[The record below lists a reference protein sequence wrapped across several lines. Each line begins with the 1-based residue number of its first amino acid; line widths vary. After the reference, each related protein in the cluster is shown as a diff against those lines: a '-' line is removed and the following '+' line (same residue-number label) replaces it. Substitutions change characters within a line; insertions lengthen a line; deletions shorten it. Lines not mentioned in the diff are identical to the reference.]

1 MALEILDVPREFR
14 VTKLIAGNRVQLGE
28 EGRSVLRLSNRD
40 RRGTVVK
47 VARDGRHVWVLW
59 DGLKSPQL
67 VFDAYLQRV
76 SLWAYVHDGDR

>member
-1 MALEILDVPREFR
+1 MTLKIVDVPRQFR

-28 EGRSVLRLSNRD
+28 EGRNVLRLSNRD

-76 SLWAYVHDGDR
+76 SPWAYTQDGDL